1 MPWLFYWLFRLHWT
15 FHSFCS
21 SLYLFSIR
29 SAFLS
34 SFHSIVFLS
43 SQYYG
48 TQASGPETGIL
59 LPRKLKKRSLERR
72 KKKYR
77 NEYKEEK
84 RQQPKKAE
92 TSQKKKKWAN
102 GAGLWTM
109 NLKRRPQTISE
120 RKKIIWGGNM
130 KTITKARVPFQNR
143 TQSNVY
149 EKERER
155 EKETKKKVRLLQTQS
170 NG

>member
-15 FHSFCS
+15 FHLFCS

-34 SFHSIVFLS
+34 LFHSIVFLS

-72 KKKYR
+72 KKNIEMNIKKKKG
-77 NEYKEEK
+77 NNPK
-84 RQQPKKAE
+84 RQRQA
-92 TSQKKKKWAN
+92 KKKWAN

-120 RKKIIWGGNM
+120 RKKILWGGNM

-155 EKETKKKVRLLQTQS
+155 ERKKQKKKVRLLQTQS